1 MVSKVITITNAT
13 GLHARPASMFV
24 QTAGKYKS
32 KIEVVKGDA
41 RLNAKSIMGIM
52 SGGIAGNGIKG
63 IGLTLKDFS
72 LPVSMSFRLF
82 GALLSGLLVTEL
94 VYYYIHLSFV
104 LPVAV
109 GVMFTLLHALIQ
121 TYVLTM
127 LTALFYGEVTE
138 PTKRKAKEKTKLRRK
153 RT

>member
-52 SGGIAGNGIKG
+52 AISPREGMEVDIEADGQDENEAVAAMS
-63 IGLTLKDFS
+63 DF
-72 LPVSMSFRLF
+72 
-82 GALLSGLLVTEL
+82 
-94 VYYYIHLSFV
+94 
-104 LPVAV
+104 
-109 GVMFTLLHALIQ
+109 
-121 TYVLTM
+121 
-127 LTALFYGEVTE
+127 
-138 PTKRKAKEKTKLRRK
+138 LRCTRS
-153 RT
+153 